1 MTLLDEWVAKAEA
14 DYAAAVSLNRRRRT
28 PLPGIVA
35 FHCQQCAEKYLKAY
49 LVSQGSAPPRTHD
62 LRDLQDLCAA
72 LDSSFLQL
80 TPELLVLNPYAVD
93 IRYPGI
99 SATQADAHNAVKAVR
114 RVRKAM
120 RRTLG
125 L

>member
-1 MTLLDEWVAKAEA
+1 M
-14 DYAAAVSLNRRRRT
+14 
-28 PLPGIVA
+28 
-35 FHCQQCAEKYLKAY
+35 
-49 LVSQGSAPPRTHD
+49 
-62 LRDLQDLCAA
+62 

-99 SATQADAHNAVKAVR
+99 SATQADAQNAVKAVR